1 MAVLSWG
8 VIKLKENKSRLSI
21 NYHLNSQAGPLRDNS
36 RVDGVDG
43 LTLCLN
49 QKALPYHLR

>member
-21 NYHLNSQAGPLRDNS
+21 NYHLNSHAGPLGDNS